1 MSIHERTRHY
11 RANDRA
17 LRGQHA
23 EIAVRY
29 DDPARTTVDEIL
41 TTQVHLERLDYNHIW
56 MTIAGLHVNIRA
68 GRDGRITVTCSP
80 EDCESA

>member
-1 MSIHERTRHY
+1 MRERTRHY
-11 RANDRA
+11 QAQDRA

-23 EIAVRY
+23 EIEVRY
-29 DDPARTTVDEIL
+29 DDPACTKVDEIL

-56 MTIAGLHVNIRA
+56 LRIAGLHVNIRA

-80 EDCESA
+80 EECEPS